1 MVMKQI
7 KVTDD
12 VKAEL
17 DSLRYDKET
26 YNLVIHRL
34 IRECKRLFIENQR
47 LQYDKDVLMKIVVKD
62 DSIADLGLE
71 HKYVPFIESILHDNM
86 LSDGERL
93 EYLKKYFTE
102 IDNIDKQLLLDCLL
116 IVRESNDI
124 TNGALIDFENWIE
137 SDV

>member
-12 VKAEL
+12 IKAEL
-17 DSLRYDKET
+17 DAIRYDKET

-47 LQYDKDVLMKIVVKD
+47 LLYDKDLLLKIIADD
-62 DSIADLGLE
+62 DSVAELGLE
-71 HKYVPFIESILHDNM
+71 YKYVPFIESIVNDNV
-86 LSDGERL
+86 LTDAERL
-93 EYLKKYFTE
+93 DYLKKYFTE
-102 IDNIDKQLLLDCLL
+102 IDVVDKQLLLDCLL

-124 TNGALIDFENWIE
+124 TDGALIDFENWIA
-137 SDV
+137 SND

>member
-47 LQYDKDVLMKIVVKD
+47 LLYDKDLLLKIVAGD
-62 DSIADLGLE
+62 DSVAELRLE

-86 LSDGERL
+86 LSDDERL
-93 EYLKKYFTE
+93 DYLKKYFTE
-102 IDNIDKQLLLDCLL
+102 IDVVDKQLLLDCLL

-124 TNGALIDFENWIE
+124 TDGALIDFENWIA
-137 SDV
+137 SND